1 MKKRLRSSFNIS
13 RYFFLFFLLSQNL
26 FPQSGEKKTEATI
39 AVLPLKTMEK
49 KTTPETLEL
58 TNWVIFKSFA
68 LGIKNILDFE
78 ETQKILKADDRLDFE
93 SCSFDSCIYAVGARL
108 QVAKIIWGNI
118 ASDDVQHT
126 LILYL
131 GDVAEKKLIN
141 SVTIQIKGTTRDM
154 QNHLTPALQRLFIK
168 SGTTYASSGTD
179 TPREPIQ
186 PPQPASKH
194 SQIVT
199 IQVLSQPTGA
209 LVYID
214 GKKVGITP
222 YKADSLPAGSHD
234 ITLDLYGYQ
243 QFSKTFTL
251 SGGAQKKYLIKLS
264 KRFGG
269 LAVLS
274 HPPGA
279 SVVLNSDTLGQTPF
293 FSDTL
298 NPGTYTLNC
307 LLPKY
312 VPVTR
317 PVTIVRSVS
326 DTISVKLT
334 SQAYIDSLK
343 QVKHRKGRLTRRII
357 FGTLAAGFAGLG
369 VYYNREVQQELDKL
383 DAAYANYNQPGLT
396 SSQYKNYYKPVEEAL
411 KETDSLKG
419 KRNAFFIIGGAFAVA
434 FGISIPF

>member
-1 MKKRLRSSFNIS
+1 M
-13 RYFFLFFLLSQNL
+13 
-26 FPQSGEKKTEATI
+26 
-39 AVLPLKTMEK
+39 
-49 KTTPETLEL
+49 
-58 TNWVIFKSFA
+58 
-68 LGIKNILDFE
+68 
-78 ETQKILKADDRLDFE
+78 
-93 SCSFDSCIYAVGARL
+93 
-108 QVAKIIWGNI
+108 
-118 ASDDVQHT
+118 
-126 LILYL
+126 
-131 GDVAEKKLIN
+131 
-141 SVTIQIKGTTRDM
+141 
-154 QNHLTPALQRLFIK
+154 
-168 SGTTYASSGTD
+168 
-179 TPREPIQ
+179 
-186 PPQPASKH
+186 
-194 SQIVT
+194 VT

-222 YKADSLPAGSHD
+222 YTADSLRAGSHD

-243 QFSKTFTL
+243 RFSKTFTL
-251 SGGAQKKYLIKLS
+251 SGGAQKKYLIKLA

-293 FSDTL
+293 FCDTL

-312 VPVTR
+312 IPVTR

-343 QVKHRKGRLTRRII
+343 QVKHRKSRWARRVI

-369 VYYNREVQQELDKL
+369 VYYNREAQQEVDKA

-396 SSQYKNYYKPVEEAL
+396 SSQYKNFYSAVEEAL
-411 KETDSLKG
+411 KETDSLER
-419 KRNAFFIIGGAFAVA
+419 KRNVFYGIGSAFAVA